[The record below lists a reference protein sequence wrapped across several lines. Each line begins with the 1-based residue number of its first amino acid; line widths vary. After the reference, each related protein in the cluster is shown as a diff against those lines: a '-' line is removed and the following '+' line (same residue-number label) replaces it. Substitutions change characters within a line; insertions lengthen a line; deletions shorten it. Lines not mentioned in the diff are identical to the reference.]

1 MASDDNDKPKTDE
14 PAGESREDRNSRMN
28 NAKAFY
34 RAMYAGAEPDPE
46 EFGIDMGTPKAS
58 ANDAASQAAV
68 LHLEGQLKD
77 MEAKA
82 AEWENL
88 YKRMQA
94 DFDNY
99 RKRMD
104 RERDEMQSA
113 GMQKALEAIL
123 PALDDLDMAQ
133 SKLTEQTEAKVMLQ
147 SFKMICARFT
157 RCLEQIGIKQMQ
169 VIGEPFDPR
178 LHEPI
183 QEVHTAEY
191 PEGAVVQQL
200 RPGYMFGE
208 KVLRPTLV
216 NVATAPLD
224 GPGYQAP
231 AEVAEA
237 AVAPAEEAVAVES
250 APAPEAAAPDN
261 GRADK
266 IEVSEEDIIA
276 AGREVEALQQA
287 HVVHGSPSESETS
300 DVLTPVD
307 DSDRLS
313 SEEAVTSSEEA

>member
-1 MASDDNDKPKTDE
+1 
-14 PAGESREDRNSRMN
+14 
-28 NAKAFY
+28 KAFY

-250 APAPEAAAPDN
+250 APTPEAAAPDN